1 MVILK
6 MFKLHAFCTDPIERN
21 KSLEEL
27 GLTAT
32 IPDPAFVIDFEEM
45 PEYKDEKSIPEPES
59 IRYDPILPTRNR
71 NPKH

>member
-32 IPDPAFVIDFEEM
+32 IPDPAFVI
-45 PEYKDEKSIPEPES
+45 EPIS
-59 IRYDPILPTRNR
+59 KRLAFPVNNSFSHVPS
-71 NPKH
+71 PS